1 MAKTVPTKRLHRT
14 NARREHVVDRA
25 EALLAGFLGEPIAT
39 EDLCAAIGVSENTL
53 HNAFRLVH
61 GVTPGHYM
69 LRERLGRVHEALENG
84 EYPYVAAA
92 ATEYGFFDSGL
103 FATCY
108 KQQFGEYP
116 SDTLRNA
123 RARNDVN

>member
-1 MAKTVPTKRLHRT
+1 MANTVPTTRLRKI
-14 NARREHVVDRA
+14 NARRARVVDQA
-25 EALLAGFLGEPIAT
+25 EALLAGYLGEPIAT
-39 EDLCAAIGVSENTL
+39 EDLCAVIGVSEVTL
-53 HNAFRLVH
+53 RSAFQRVH

-69 LRERLGRVHEALENG
+69 LRERLARVHEALEQG
-84 EYPYVAAA
+84 EFMNVAAA

-116 SDTLRNA
+116 ADTLKNA
-123 RARNDVN
+123 LVRRVS